1 MHFSQIRG
9 ANTQSGLLYRDM
21 NGLRQ
26 YKATQPLLPISPN
39 LTPQLYANTQNF
51 ALLNKR
57 MRDGLGDSLPGGEE
71 DIPDLANRNL
81 EDGGFRNRGK
91 TMSQGKPVRLNVPD
105 KFEDIGS
112 ADLSEMPL
120 SREKPMTQREET
132 KFTKFLKAH

>member
-26 YKATQPLLPISPN
+26 YKAMQPLLPISPG
-39 LTPQLYANTQNF
+39 LTPTLYTNRQNF
-51 ALLNKR
+51 GLLNKR
-57 MRDGLGDSLPGGEE
+57 MRDGLGDSLPGGQE
-71 DIPDLANRNL
+71 DIPELANRNL

-91 TMSQGKPVRLNVPD
+91 VMSQGRPVRLNVPD

-120 SREKPMTQREET
+120 SREKPMTQKEET
-132 KFTKFLKAH
+132 QFTRFLKAH

>member
-26 YKATQPLLPISPN
+26 YKAMQPLLPTSRN
-39 LTPQLYANTQNF
+39 LTPQLYTNTRNF
-51 ALLNKR
+51 GLLNKR

-71 DIPDLANRNL
+71 DIPELANRNL

-91 TMSQGKPVRLNVPD
+91 VMSQGKPVRLNIPD
-105 KFEDIGS
+105 KFEEVGGG
-112 ADLSEMPL
+112 DLSEMPL

-132 KFTKFLKAH
+132 QFTKFLKAH